1 MDRQQSCK
9 LRAKKLYEDVSWTHK
24 IQAKQCD
31 LYEARDTRLKILSI
45 VLVALTSSGIFSG
58 LFLDCKFVDIASTV
72 LAFVSLFVTIDREAR
87 GYEARRSTC
96 EQATNNF
103 LPLRARAEKLY
114 LKLCCP
120 SEELDADERE
130 LDLLQEKYALLCS
143 SMPQTSAKAAHLAD
157 KAKASGEMKILVDDN
172 G

>member
-1 MDRQQSCK
+1 MDRQQTCK

-24 IQAKQCD
+24 MQAKQCD

-58 LFLDCKFVDIASTV
+58 LFLDNRLVDIASAV

-87 GYEARRSTC
+87 GYEARRSAC

-103 LPLRARAEKLY
+103 LPLRAKAEKLY

-120 SEELDADERE
+120 NEELDVDEHE
-130 LDLLQEKYALLCS
+130 LDLLQERYALLCS
-143 SMPQTSAKAAHLAD
+143 STPPTSAKSKTLAD
-157 KAKASGEMKILVDDN
+157 KAKASGEMKILVDDD